1 MGIVACPAQEIMLTF
16 ISTFS
21 ACSRRFTGGTHSG
34 PMAAGVRSIIITPSA
49 FSLREFSACT

>member
-1 MGIVACPAQEIMLTF
+1 MLTF